1 MYYNIHNNPSSN
13 INKTDVCKPNKANTE
28 EPVKMDNELII
39 KLADQISSFENLNQ
53 ANTACDSIAKNN
65 PSFEKISNN
74 IYKCEDYYV
83 NIGKK
88 FLMTAHAMG
97 LKNVAKLDLNCA
109 PELIAYSDLK
119 NNEDCILITRVK
131 GTETSELI
139 PYEQAS
145 STISL
150 EAKQKLLADVEKLA
164 EKNLANT
171 AFYDYSNWYY
181 LPNEDKIVISNWSQ
195 LAFVPENAKPAYRK
209 QISEMCGLIY

>member
-1 MYYNIHNNPSSN
+1 MYYNIHNNTPQN
-13 INKTDVCKPNKANTE
+13 INTADVCKSTKANIK
-28 EPVKMDNELII
+28 EPIQMDNELII
-39 KLADQISSFENLNQ
+39 KLADDISSFENLNQ
-53 ANTACDSIAKNN
+53 ANSVCSSIAKDN

-74 IYKCEDYYV
+74 IFKCEDCYV

-88 FLMTAHAMG
+88 FLMTAHASG
-97 LKNVAKLDLNCA
+97 LKNVTGLGLDCA

-119 NNEDCILITRVK
+119 NNEDCVLITRIK
-131 GTETSELI
+131 GTDTSALI

-145 STISL
+145 STISV

-171 AFYDYSNWYY
+171 AFYDYRNWYY

-195 LAFVPENAKPAYRK
+195 LAFVPENAKPAYGK